1 MCIPS
6 PAILHLVLAVR
17 DEHFR
22 LPAFYADEDDFMES
36 LAAAYRKAIRAFY
49 EQGCRYLQLDD
60 TSWGTL
66 CSPEERSRLEQ
77 RGIDPN
83 KMELEPADSPWG
95 EIQTCHTLCPGA
107 YSVST
112 AGHGGVMVSRE
123 LADKVLCK
131 EAKTC
136 GFMERGYLCFEEDC
150 AAPVALRE
158 LMDRGLYQAPVNEYF
173 APGEY
178 EAVIN
183 DSLQTFHPEYWQ
195 AREKM
200 RAEKARTPHSK
211 TAKHKERER

>member
-1 MCIPS
+1 MDVRINQGYVITDSCHVGDSEFVLGVHSTAPQQFVTWKCKDQTDYYWGHYFS
-6 PAILHLVLAVR
+6 TLFDAQKDLVA
-17 DEHFR
+17 
-22 LPAFYADEDDFMES
+22 
-36 LAAAYRKAIRAFY
+36 RA
-49 EQGCRYLQLDD
+49 Q
-60 TSWGTL
+60 
-66 CSPEERSRLEQ
+66 EEVQCLEEQ
-77 RGIDPN
+77 RQNTSVYEAPDY
-83 KMELEPADSPWG
+83 SPWG